1 MMNNPF
7 ALDDKQSASR
17 STRTYAIM
25 ALCVL
30 PLSLIIRIN
39 AGLPVTGLWYFS
51 LALAALTFFISN
63 KYTRMPVKYSSILMM
78 CIIIFTLLPSSET
91 ADISAEKNLQIT
103 YFETYK
109 ITAVVIAML
118 APFPHFVGYLSLAL
132 CLFIPPLQVL
142 LLSREVM
149 QVPRLHEPWIT
160 MCYALAAFLVLH
172 HRLGTLKLHA
182 TLIESQ
188 AKEKNLRDFAEV
200 ALALR
205 DLTNT
210 PLQSL
215 DLLIDL
221 LRHEKISQQHASEL
235 LSKTTYRLR
244 ELMQVLSDQQKK
256 ITQKQI
262 RQSMDS
268 MAILRQSFGI
278 NSQNEDK

>member
-1 MMNNPF
+1 MSNPF
-7 ALDDKQSASR
+7 TLDDKQLASR
-17 STRTYAIM
+17 STRAYAIV
-25 ALCVL
+25 ALCLL
-30 PLSLIIRIN
+30 PLALIIRIN

-51 LALAALTFFISN
+51 LAVVALTFFISN
-63 KYTRMPVKYSSILMM
+63 KYSRMPVKYSAILM
-78 CIIIFTLLPSSET
+78 IIMMICTLLPSSQT
-91 ADISAEKNLQIT
+91 AHISAEKKLQIT
-103 YFETYK
+103 YFGTYK
-109 ITAVVIAML
+109 VTAVIIAML
-118 APFPHFVGYLSLAL
+118 APFPHFLGYLLLAI

-142 LLSREVM
+142 LFSREVM
-149 QVPRLHEPWIT
+149 HVPGQYEPWIT

-182 TLIESQ
+182 NLIESQ

-215 DLLIDL
+215 DLLIEL
-221 LRHEKISQQHASEL
+221 LRHEKISQQHAAEL

-244 ELMQVLSDQQKK
+244 ELMQILSDQQKK
-256 ITQKQI
+256 ITQKQV